1 MVFDMTVSLS
11 LKLIRNLVVVRSIMG
26 WHVRGVIFVNWDSV
40 LFQDLYMSHLCFY
53 LPAKIFKY
61 DLRQWRVPWL
71 RQIPVISTSED

>member
-40 LFQDLYMSHLCFY
+40 LF
-53 LPAKIFKY
+53 
-61 DLRQWRVPWL
+61 
-71 RQIPVISTSED
+71 